1 MVLTATYG
9 RDKIKIPQL
18 GETVMLDNMQNVLS
32 AALKLP
38 ETQQY
43 LLIDALLD
51 RGEEPGSL
59 HADAPPLTDDR
70 LRELVQEGKEAIAQ
84 GNAKTFSTPRAMADH
99 VGEIF
104 DQAIRDNPQSDP
116 RE

>member
-1 MVLTATYG
+1 
-9 RDKIKIPQL
+9 
-18 GETVMLDNMQNVLS
+18 MLDSNMQNVLS
-32 AALKLP
+32 EALKLP
-38 ETQQY
+38 ESQQFM
-43 LLIDALLD
+43 LIDALLD
-51 RGEEPGSL
+51 RGEEPGTL
-59 HADAPPLTDDR
+59 HAEAPTLTNER
-70 LRELVQEGKEAIAQ
+70 LQELVQEGKEAIAQ

>member
-1 MVLTATYG
+1 
-9 RDKIKIPQL
+9 
-18 GETVMLDNMQNVLS
+18 MLDNNMQNVLS

-38 ETQQY
+38 EAQQF

-51 RGEEPGSL
+51 CGEEPGSL

-70 LRELVQEGKEAIAQ
+70 LQELVQEGKEAIAQ
-84 GNAKTFSTPRAMADH
+84 GNAETFPTPRALAEH

-104 DQAIRDNPQSDP
+104 DQAIQDSTKANSQ
-116 RE
+116 E